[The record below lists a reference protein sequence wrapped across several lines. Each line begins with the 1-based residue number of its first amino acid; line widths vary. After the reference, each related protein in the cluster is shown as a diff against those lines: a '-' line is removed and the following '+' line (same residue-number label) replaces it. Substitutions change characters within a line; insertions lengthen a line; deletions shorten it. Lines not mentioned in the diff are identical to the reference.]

1 MITSALSSLQIAVVP
16 LIDAT
21 GRTGSVMA
29 TGWSWIQPWLS
40 VTVQVYEPTLNPVPV
55 APVPPIGD
63 YEYV

>member
-1 MITSALSSLQIAVVP
+1 MP